1 MPNRRRF
8 HATVIGALVLGSLV
22 ASPHSALAQP
32 GFGSGGI
39 DVNPGMGNGGSNI
52 TVQGSYVQVPS
63 ASPGTGGSP
72 GASAAG
78 TGGGGSGYSGG
89 GSDVV
94 AAPTGPPV
102 REQLKACS
110 RFIDCTPT
118 SPDVGL
124 PATPVSMAQIM
135 NTVGIAV
142 TAMQLEAP
150 EMCWTPEP
158 ADFQGGRTGLV
169 GRFGWGWI
177 CRNTGA
183 AVRPSQVGP
192 VSRTMPG
199 PGGLLVNAT
208 AINTG
213 VAINFGDGDAIFCP
227 GALLPFTP
235 YTDVVDASPLTPPS
249 GMPSPTCGHLMEKSS
264 IGQPNGDRFN
274 VSASSAW
281 IVNWTVTYPG
291 GGAGGVVPVPL
302 TSTYQQRVGE
312 LQVLVTPN

>member
-1 MPNRRRF
+1 MTSRGRLR
-8 HATVIGALVLGSLV
+8 AALIGALAIGMAVTSNS
-22 ASPHSALAQP
+22 ASAQP
-32 GFGSGGI
+32 GVGGGGI
-39 DVNPGMGNGGSNI
+39 DVLGDGGTGAN
-52 TVQGSYVQVPS
+52 VVVHGDYVQVPS
-63 ASPGTGGSP
+63 SSLGSTGSP
-72 GASAAG
+72 GASSAA
-78 TGGGGSGYSGG
+78 TGGAGSGYSGG
-89 GSDVV
+89 GDGV

-102 REQLKACS
+102 RQQLKACS

-118 SPDVGL
+118 SPDVDL

-135 NTVGIAV
+135 NTVGIAI

-177 CRNTGA
+177 CSDTGA

-192 VSRTMPG
+192 VSRTVPG

-208 AINTG
+208 AVNTG
-213 VAINFGDGDAIFCP
+213 IAINFGDGDAIFCP

-249 GMPSPTCGHLMEKSS
+249 GMPSPTCGHLIEKSS

-274 VSASSAW
+274 VSATSAW
-281 IVNWTVTYPG
+281 IVNWTVAYPG

-302 TSTYQQRVGE
+302 TSTYRQRIGE